1 MKTFIQK
8 THPSWELVR
17 VCKGWVWVLLLLLLF
32 LYRKNRLCKSTTISL
47 KNVNVSKFYLS
58 KKIII
63 IITSQ

>member
-8 THPSWELVR
+8 THPLWELVR
-17 VCKGWVWVLLLLLLF
+17 VCKGWVWVLLLLF

-58 KKIII
+58 QKKKNIN
-63 IITSQ
+63 

>member
-8 THPSWELVR
+8 THPLWELVR
-17 VCKGWVWVLLLLLLF
+17 VCKGWVWVLLLLFLLF

-63 IITSQ
+63 ITSQ

>member
-17 VCKGWVWVLLLLLLF
+17 VCKGWVWVLLLLLF
-32 LYRKNRLCKSTTISL
+32 LYRKNRLCNSTTISL

-58 KKIII
+58 QKKKKKL
-63 IITSQ
+63 TSQ